1 MQIVHNVR
9 QVWMAAIALL
19 IVIALAGCAGGAPRP
34 PAEEPPDNAAA
45 ATPAEETTTEET
57 EQEPTAADA
66 TDTMTDTAL
75 IGTTWEWVEFQD
87 TAEQNS
93 FTVEDSSAYTLTL
106 AADETV
112 SIQADCNRALGEYTL
127 EGSSLSIALGPTT
140 LVECGPESRY
150 DEYLARLGEVVSYV
164 IEDGQL
170 FLNLQVDAGNLVF
183 EPAAE

>member
-1 MQIVHNVR
+1 MRHAWI
-9 QVWMAAIALL
+9 AAIALL
-19 IVIALAGCAGGAPRP
+19 IVVALAGCAGGAPRP
-34 PAEEPPDNAAA
+34 PEEALPDDAAA
-45 ATPAEETTTEET
+45 EAPAEETTTAEA

-75 IGTTWEWVEFQD
+75 LGTTWEWVEFQD

-112 SIQADCNRALGEYTL
+112 SIQADCNQALGGYTL
-127 EGSSLSIALGPTT
+127 DGSSLSIALGPMT
-140 LVECGPESRY
+140 LAECGPDSRY
-150 DEYLARLGEVVSYV
+150 EEYLTRLGEVVSYV